1 MGVYKEI
8 PSADGSGITSFY
20 RLSQDFSTTETTS
33 TDNSSTK
40 VDYDKEIINKPSIN
54 GVALTGN
61 KTLED
66 LGIQTAGE
74 YLTAIPEEYITE
86 EELVN
91 KDYATRAYVIEQV
104 GKAEHFS
111 REIVQS
117 LPVTG
122 KDNVIYLVLKEGEG
136 KDIYDEYLWINETV
150 GYEFLGTT
158 AVDLSNYYTKEEVE
172 EKLAPKVDK
181 VVGKQL
187 STNDYTN
194 EEKLKLAS
202 LENYDDSELQNKVA
216 ALHNYD
222 DSYVV
227 ADIEALETKT
237 QEMDVVLTNLVEE
250 GVKHLD
256 AIRLVR
262 DSSTYTWKDV
272 VDNTLDYDTVRDA
285 LGRADCILYYED
297 VEKDGKTIPALYKI
311 EGEVIF
317 IRYIDLDDYENYI
330 TATREGCTNVLV
342 GRDTYLGPDVMT
354 NDDLPDNAYVGEI
367 RIVRETKNVYV
378 FDGTEWLAFNQA
390 GEIDT
395 SLYLRRD
402 NTYEFTPVDDYNPAH
417 KKYVDDSVSK
427 ILFEGKQGEYD
438 NLSEEQRASYLIA
451 IVEPFVEL
459 KEEEMVQFNSILGTE
474 EIQTTEI
481 DMTEPEVEEQLDEI
495 IGGEV

>member
-20 RLSQDFSTTETTS
+20 RLSQEYSTTETTS
-33 TDNSSTK
+33 SDDT
-40 VDYDKEIINKPSIN
+40 VMAIDYNKAENKPSIN
-54 GVALTGN
+54 GVALVGD
-61 KTLED
+61 KGLEEF
-66 LGIQTAGE
+66 GIQPAGE
-74 YLTAIPEEYITE
+74 YLTDIPEEYITE
-86 EELVN
+86 EDLAN
-91 KDYATRAYVIEQV
+91 KDYATRAYVVEQV
-104 GKAEHFS
+104 SKAEHFS
-111 REIVQS
+111 RQVVDA
-117 LPVTG
+117 LPVIG
-122 KDNVIYLVLKEGEG
+122 KDNVIYLVPKNGDG
-136 KDIYDEYLWINETV
+136 KDIYDEYIWINEAV

-158 AVDLSNYYTKEEVE
+158 AVDLSNYYTKEEIE

-227 ADIEALETKT
+227 ADIKALETKT
-237 QEMDVVLTNLVEE
+237 QGMNVVLTNLVEE

-272 VDNTLDYDTVRDA
+272 IDNTLDYDTVRDA
-285 LGRADCILYYED
+285 LGHTDCILYYED

-330 TATREGCTNVLV
+330 TATREGCTNVLI

-367 RIVRETKNVYV
+367 RIVRETKCVYV

-395 SLYLRRD
+395 SLFLKRD
-402 NTYEFTPVDDYNPAH
+402 NIYEFTPVEDYNPAH
-417 KKYVDDSVSK
+417 KKYVDDSISDL
-427 ILFEGKQGEYD
+427 LFEGGQNQYDAMSNEQKQ
-438 NLSEEQRASYLIA
+438 SYLVA
-451 IVEPFVEL
+451 IVEPFIEL
-459 KEEEMVQFNSILGTE
+459 KEEEMVQFNSILGTGDIE
-474 EIQTTEI
+474 TTVI
-481 DMTEPEVEEQLDEI
+481 DMTETQVEEKLDEI